1 MEPCIGEKD
10 TLPDTD
16 TLIVRRLPECLTER
30 DLNDLFRYFGAQ
42 AVRKEKPKGR
52 QRNSTIIVK

>member
-10 TLPDTD
+10 TFLPD

-30 DLNDLFRYFGAQ
+30 DLNDLFRFFGAQ
-42 AVRKEKPKGR
+42 AVRKENPRGR
-52 QRNSTIIVK
+52 QKNSTIIVK